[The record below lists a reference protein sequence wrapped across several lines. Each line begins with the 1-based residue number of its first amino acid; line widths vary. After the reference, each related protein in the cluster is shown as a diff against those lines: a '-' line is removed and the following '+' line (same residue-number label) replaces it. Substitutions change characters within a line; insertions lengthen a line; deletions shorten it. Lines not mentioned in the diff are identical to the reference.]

1 MEQEKNPDPFLIQ
14 IAYKCFWSLK
24 IIFRVNKYIL
34 FLKITKH
41 LRSKRN
47 MSSCDLLISKSTIDE
62 SEEIK
67 NGIILDS
74 NNPWRLYSLEFL
86 LLQESVVECDS
97 IGRI

>member
-1 MEQEKNPDPFLIQ
+1 
-14 IAYKCFWSLK
+14 
-24 IIFRVNKYIL
+24 
-34 FLKITKH
+34 
-41 LRSKRN
+41 

-67 NGIILDS
+67 NGFILDS